1 MSVQQN
7 REARLLAEH
16 ELADVA
22 ASRYPN
28 LLELSRPDMVA
39 LLGRLR
45 EQRDRAQTIGRQ
57 QRREMRG
64 KAEPRGVSPAR
75 DNSGTVQKLQLLA
88 QAVKRVNKEIARHDE
103 PAHAPS
109 SAELVR
115 KAFEMRQAARAT
127 QHPSAGWTPG
137 RGMKSNPSKQ
147 PTVQVD
153 PREIGRVS
161 QSIKAAQA
169 KRDH

>member
-1 MSVQQN
+1 MSIQRN
-7 REARLLAEH
+7 REARLLTEH
-16 ELADVA
+16 EQADVA
-22 ASRYPN
+22 ASRYPH

-45 EQRDRAQTIGRQ
+45 EQRDRAQTISRR

-64 KAEPRGVSPAR
+64 KAEARVASLTR
-75 DNSGTVQKLQLLA
+75 DNSGTLQKVQALA
-88 QAVKRVNKEIARHDE
+88 QAVKRVNKEVARHDE
-103 PAHAPS
+103 PVHVPTS
-109 SAELVR
+109 VELVH

-137 RGMKSNPSKQ
+137 RGMKSKPSKQ
-147 PTVQVD
+147 PTVHVD